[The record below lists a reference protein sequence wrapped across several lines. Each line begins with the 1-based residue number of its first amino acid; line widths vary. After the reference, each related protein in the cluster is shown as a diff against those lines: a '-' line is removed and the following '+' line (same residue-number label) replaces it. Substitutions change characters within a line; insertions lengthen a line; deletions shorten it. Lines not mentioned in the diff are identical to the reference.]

1 MKTIKRILLTSI
13 LSIFSLINL
22 SIFNVASAESVYD
35 GVLDYT
41 TDSTSLASA
50 ITKDVARD
58 GRRSTLFN
66 NQVEKIIGYVI
77 DIFIVIWIAMAFFG
91 GYEIMTS
98 DKEEKMKE
106 WIRLVAFGVIWIII
120 MVSARFLAKSLV
132 WDSGIIA
139 DQFDRSDG
147 LTPNWIQFADRLYN
161 NIMYP
166 FIKIALYFVIWA
178 LFFVMAGKVIGFVT
192 STDEA
197 AKKNAAWII
206 IRCVVW
212 ILIVMWSKQIV
223 EAVMWSQNKVLN
235 TVDWW
240 PTWIDDQWNTI
251 LEFGSIP
258 LMAQIINWVM
268 WLTMLIILVL
278 IIIQW
283 YKIFTKPDD
292 PKTRETLK
300 KTILYVLIWVIV
312 IGTAYA
318 ISKFLVVNNVPI
330 EVTPTP

>member
-1 MKTIKRILLTSI
+1 
-13 LSIFSLINL
+13 
-22 SIFNVASAESVYD
+22 
-35 GVLDYT
+35 
-41 TDSTSLASA
+41 
-50 ITKDVARD
+50 
-58 GRRSTLFN
+58 
-66 NQVEKIIGYVI
+66 
-77 DIFIVIWIAMAFFG
+77 
-91 GYEIMTS
+91 
-98 DKEEKMKE
+98 
-106 WIRLVAFGVIWIII
+106 
-120 MVSARFLAKSLV
+120 
-132 WDSGIIA
+132 
-139 DQFDRSDG
+139 
-147 LTPNWIQFADRLYN
+147 
-161 NIMYP
+161 
-166 FIKIALYFVIWA
+166 
-178 LFFVMAGKVIGFVT
+178 MAGKVIGFVT

>member
-223 EAVMWSQNKVLN
+223 EAV
-235 TVDWW
+235 
-240 PTWIDDQWNTI
+240 
-251 LEFGSIP
+251 
-258 LMAQIINWVM
+258 
-268 WLTMLIILVL
+268 
-278 IIIQW
+278 
-283 YKIFTKPDD
+283 KIK
-292 PKTRETLK
+292 
-300 KTILYVLIWVIV
+300 Y
-312 IGTAYA
+312 
-318 ISKFLVVNNVPI
+318 
-330 EVTPTP
+330 